1 MRGSDE
7 GEPEA
12 DQTILADGGR
22 SLPRPRLAGKTA
34 VVTGAGSGLGQAI
47 ALMFARHG
55 ASVVGTDID
64 ADRMASTL
72 RQARDEGLRLDGL
85 YPLDLRVPADVR
97 RLVQGAVDLHGGF
110 NVLVNPAAKFVGAP
124 IEEMDF
130 ELHWRG
136 TLATELDAVFLV
148 CQAAWPHLCAAN
160 GASIINFA
168 SINAR
173 LAADGLPTLV
183 HAAGKAGVLGM
194 TRELAKEGAPH
205 GIRANTIA
213 PGFVATGATRPIIED
228 RPELAA
234 KLAGRTML
242 GTVGHPDDVA
252 WAAVYLASDES
263 RWVTGSDLAVDG
275 GWTAW

>member
-1 MRGSDE
+1 LS
-7 GEPEA
+7 
-12 DQTILADGGR
+12 
-22 SLPRPRLAGKTA
+22 RPRLEGKTA
-34 VVTGAGSGLGQAI
+34 LVTGTGSGLGQAI

-55 ASVVGTDID
+55 ATVVGTDLD
-64 ADRMASTL
+64 PDRAQATL
-72 RQARDEGLRLDGL
+72 EQARKDGL
-85 YPLDLRVPADVR
+85 PFESLHPLDLRDREAIV
-97 RLVQGAVDLHGGF
+97 RLVSHVVERHGGV
-110 NVLVNPAAKFVGAP
+110 NVLVNTAARFNGAP

-130 ELHWRG
+130 ETHWRG
-136 TLATELDAVFLV
+136 TLATELDAVFLM
-148 CQAAWPHLCAAN
+148 CQTAWPHLRAAG

-173 LAADGLPTLV
+173 LAADGLPTIV

-213 PGFVATGATRPIIED
+213 PGIIATGATNRYLQNED
-228 RPELAA
+228 IAA

-242 GTVGHPDDVA
+242 GTIGRPEDVA

-263 RWVTGSDLAVDG
+263 RWVTGSDMAVDG